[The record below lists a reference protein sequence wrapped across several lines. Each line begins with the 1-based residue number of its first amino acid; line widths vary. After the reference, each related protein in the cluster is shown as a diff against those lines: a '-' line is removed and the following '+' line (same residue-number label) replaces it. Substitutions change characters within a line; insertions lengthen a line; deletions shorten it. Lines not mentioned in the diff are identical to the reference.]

1 MTGKLVTI
9 AQFSDSCQANLAKQV
24 LADFG
29 IEAIVLG
36 ENFAN
41 LYPALPLQS
50 IDLQVRESQSRQAQ
64 EVLES
69 YNKQEDPQEE

>member
-1 MTGKLVTI
+1 VTGKLVTI
-9 AQFSDSCQANLAKQV
+9 AKFNDSCQANLAKQV

>member
-1 MTGKLVTI
+1 VADKLVTI
-9 AQFSDSCQANLAKQV
+9 AQFSDSSDANMAKQV

>member
-1 MTGKLVTI
+1 VTGKLVTI